1 MKLGKKPVAQAP
13 DVDGLSIVATA
24 GLPTATYAP
33 QCVNQRSH
41 QLRDAV
47 IVNGPEAVRW
57 LQGQLSQDVV
67 ALELGHSAWSWLL
80 NPSGK
85 VDALLRVT
93 RLADDSVL
101 LDVEAGFID
110 AVVTRLNRFK
120 LRTKADLTPARC
132 HVASWLNWDN
142 GAVPSQPRDIVHSYE
157 HNAMRRTD
165 VITVNAD
172 GDHTEPQAPD
182 AVSDDTKWRV
192 DARWPA
198 MGSELFESTIP
209 AETGLID
216 ATVSFTKGCY
226 TGQELTAR
234 LDSRGSNVPRHL
246 RRIVSTA
253 ALADGAELSDP
264 SGKRVGQLT
273 TVSGQRAL
281 AYIARSVE
289 VGATLRCGVGD
300 DAIDVRVEA

>member
-1 MKLGKKPVAQAP
+1 MGKKPGAQAP

-24 GLPTATYAP
+24 DLPAATYAP

-85 VDALLRVT
+85 VDALLRIT

-110 AVVTRLNRFK
+110 AVVARLNRFK

-132 HVASWLNWDN
+132 HVTSWLNWDRGEIN
-142 GAVPSQPRDIVHSYE
+142 SQPRDIVHSYQ
-157 HNAMRRTD
+157 HNDMRRTD
-165 VITVNAD
+165 VITV
-172 GDHTEPQAPD
+172 
-182 AVSDDTKWRV
+182 SDDPVLQETGAAGAEAQWRV

-198 MGSELFESTIP
+198 MGSELSDATIP

-234 LDSRGSNVPRHL
+234 LDARGSNVPRHL
-246 RRIVSTA
+246 RRIACDATLFA
-253 ALADGAELSDP
+253 GAELSDL

-281 AYIARSVE
+281 AYVARSVR
-289 VGATLRCGVGD
+289 VSATLRCGLGD
-300 DAIDVRVEA
+300 DQIDVHVEA